1 MSVNVRAAIENQL
14 EMIRDFENDEHT
26 LDTPYTTFHHRDMHM
41 KNILVKRGMSI
52 GCILFVADT
61 FLYAICHSLLGAFI
75 RIISYFLCLLLYIL
89 TIVYLSILKYC
100 ID

>member
-61 FLYAICHSLLGAFI
+61 FLYAILYWVHSSELFPI
-75 RIISYFLCLLLYIL
+75 FC
-89 TIVYLSILKYC
+89 VCYC
-100 ID
+100 IS